1 MPAPLTAAVGELRA
15 LASAAGGAVSATFSA
30 GGGGSSRRGTLL
42 GQGTLLGGGM
52 AAAAALSLALV
63 APHHAAAPSTVQGDG
78 TDWHLGWY
86 AALCVLFGRG
96 LALGW
101 RACNRCDET
110 AVVEG
115 PPMRR
120 LLAVAAVYALVLPVL
135 GLQVLLP
142 LP

>member
-1 MPAPLTAAVGELRA
+1 M
-15 LASAAGGAVSATFSA
+15 
-30 GGGGSSRRGTLL
+30 
-42 GQGTLLGGGM
+42 
-52 AAAAALSLALV
+52 
-63 APHHAAAPSTVQGDG
+63 QGDG

-101 RACNRCDET
+101 RACDRCDET

-142 LP
+142 LPCPMRRSGGLCPSLWVLTPLPPPLPPLPLPCGRRRRAAA